1 MQFDQILNELKSL
14 SDPEI
19 KAYKAKKFG
28 INSENSWGVYQK
40 DLSALAKKIGKN
52 TSIGVQLFDTNIY
65 DAQLLCAKICRPK
78 EISEEKMENWITFFN
93 TWEICD
99 SFCMQLFK
107 FHPLAIE
114 KALLWCERENEF
126 EKRAGFVLM
135 ATYGFADKKA
145 NNEVFEQFFPYLIK
159 HAKDDRLYV
168 KKAVN
173 WALRQIGKRN
183 VHLQKKAIKT
193 AEDILKQNTRSAQW
207 IANDALRELQGDKL
221 NILDYP
227 RHIYREKNHP

>member
-1 MQFDQILNELKSL
+1 
-14 SDPEI
+14 
-19 KAYKAKKFG
+19 
-28 INSENSWGVYQK
+28 
-40 DLSALAKKIGKN
+40 
-52 TSIGVQLFDTNIY
+52 
-65 DAQLLCAKICRPK
+65 
-78 EISEEKMENWITFFN
+78 
-93 TWEICD
+93 
-99 SFCMQLFK
+99 
-107 FHPLAIE
+107 
-114 KALLWCERENEF
+114 
-126 EKRAGFVLM
+126 M
-135 ATYGFADKKA
+135 ATYGFADKMA